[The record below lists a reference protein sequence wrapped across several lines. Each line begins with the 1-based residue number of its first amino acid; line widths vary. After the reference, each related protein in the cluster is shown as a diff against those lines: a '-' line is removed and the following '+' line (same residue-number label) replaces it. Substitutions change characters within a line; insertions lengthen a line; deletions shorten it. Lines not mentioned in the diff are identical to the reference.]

1 VPAATAGVYE
11 RLDNG
16 CRLATERVDG
26 ARSASVGVFVTIGSR
41 HEPVAVAGASHFLE
55 HLLFKGTDRLD
66 AATIAESLDRVGGQS
81 NAYTAR
87 ELTCFWV
94 RLLGEDLDVAL
105 EILGDIVTDPALRE
119 RDLDAERTVIEDEIL
134 GSHDDPASIA
144 AERFFE
150 LIFFGHPLGR
160 DPLGTLESVRGI
172 TPTDVRGFFSRHY
185 GAENLVVA
193 AAGDVDHDRIART
206 VAGWAP
212 AASATS
218 VNGDAP
224 PIPSPRRDLLR
235 APFEQ
240 AQVIVGVAIPPRSD
254 PTRDHYRVY
263 DQLLGGGLS
272 SRLFT
277 SIRERE
283 GLAYQVYS
291 ERAQFTDAG
300 ALCVVIGTAPEH
312 AERALELVAKEVDDL
327 AGGGMTQREVDIA
340 RQALR
345 ADALLGAEDSGHVMS
360 RLGGTIALDGEVREL
375 DDLLADIAAVTREDV
390 EAVAQHV
397 ASAPRTL
404 VMVGPFED
412 DTAASVRLEGDGWGN
427 A

>member
-1 VPAATAGVYE
+1 VPAATKAVLE

-16 CRLATERVDG
+16 CRLVTERVHG
-26 ARSASVGVFVTIGSR
+26 ARSASLGVFVTVGSR
-41 HEPVAVAGASHFLE
+41 HEPTAVAGASHFLE

-94 RLLGEDLDVAL
+94 RLLGEDLDVGL
-105 EILGDIVTDPALRE
+105 SILGDIVTDPALRPG
-119 RDLDAERTVIEDEIL
+119 DVDAERTVIEDEIL

-144 AERFFE
+144 SERFFE
-150 LIFFGHPLGR
+150 LVFPSHPLGR
-160 DPLGTLESVRGI
+160 DPLGTLDSVRGI
-172 TPTDVRGFFSRHY
+172 TPGDVREFFSHHY
-185 GAENLVVA
+185 GGGNLVVA
-193 AAGDVDHDRIART
+193 AAGDVDHAR
-206 VAGWAP
+206 VARAVESWRPVGDTGLSATDALP
-212 AASATS
+212 VASAHRE
-218 VNGDAP
+218 V
-224 PIPSPRRDLLR
+224 LR

-240 AQVIVGVAIPPRSD
+240 AQVVMGVPIPPRAD
-254 PTRDHYRVY
+254 PQRDAYRVY

-277 SIRERE
+277 SIRERA

-300 ALCVVIGTAPEH
+300 ALCVAVGTAPEH
-312 AERALELVAKEVDDL
+312 AERALELVAVEVDDL
-327 AGGGMTQREVDIA
+327 AGGGMTDHEVDVA

-345 ADALLGAEDSGHVMS
+345 ADALLGEEDSGHVMS
-360 RLGGTIALDGEVREL
+360 RLGGTLALDGEVRTL
-375 DDLLADIAAVTREDV
+375 DDVLDGVAAVTRADV

-397 ASAPRTL
+397 AAAPRTL
-404 VMVGPFED
+404 VLVGPYD
-412 DTAASVRLEGDGWGN
+412 GDVAASMRLEGAGWR
-427 A
+427 

>member
-1 VPAATAGVYE
+1 VPAATKAVLE

-16 CRLATERVDG
+16 CRLVTERVHG
-26 ARSASVGVFVTIGSR
+26 ARSASLGVFVTVGSR
-41 HEPVAVAGASHFLE
+41 HEPKAVAGASHFLE

-66 AATIAESLDRVGGQS
+66 AATIAEALDRVGGQS

-94 RLLGEDLDVAL
+94 RLLGEDLDVGL
-105 EILGDIVTDPALRE
+105 SILGDIVTDPALRAS
-119 RDLDAERTVIEDEIL
+119 DVDAERTVIEDEIL

-144 AERFFE
+144 SERFFE
-150 LIFFGHPLGR
+150 LVFASHALGR

-172 TPTDVRGFFSRHY
+172 TPADVRTFFSRHY
-185 GAENLVVA
+185 GAANLVIA
-193 AAGDVDHDRIART
+193 AAGDVDHAR
-206 VAGWAP
+206 VADAVARWRSKGATDAADGAAP
-212 AASATS
+212 PVATS
-218 VNGDAP
+218 
-224 PIPSPRRDLLR
+224 RRDVLR

-240 AQVIVGVAIPPRSD
+240 AQVVVGVPIPPRAD
-254 PTRDHYRVY
+254 AQRDAYRVY

-277 SIRERE
+277 SIRERA

-300 ALCVVIGTAPEH
+300 ALCVAVGTAPEH
-312 AERALELVAKEVDDL
+312 AERALELVAREVDDL
-327 AGGGMTQREVDIA
+327 AGGGMTDHEVEVA

-345 ADALLGAEDSGHVMS
+345 ADALLGEEDSGHVMS
-360 RLGGTIALDGEVREL
+360 RLGATVALDGEVRTL
-375 DDLLADIAAVTREDV
+375 DDVLDGVAAVTRADV

-404 VMVGPFED
+404 VLVGPFEAD
-412 DTAASVRLEGDGWGN
+412 VAASARLEGAGWR
-427 A
+427 

>member
-1 VPAATAGVYE
+1 VPAATKAVLE

-16 CRLATERVDG
+16 CRLVTERVHG
-26 ARSASVGVFVTIGSR
+26 ARSASLGVFVTVGSR

-55 HLLFKGTDRLD
+55 HLLFKGTERLD

-94 RLLGEDLDVAL
+94 RLLGEDLDVGL
-105 EILGDIVTDPALRE
+105 SILGDIVTDPALRAS
-119 RDLDAERTVIEDEIL
+119 DVDAERTVIEDEIL

-144 AERFFE
+144 SERFFE
-150 LIFFGHPLGR
+150 LVFPSHPLGR

-172 TPTDVRGFFSRHY
+172 TRADVRAFFSRHY
-185 GAENLVVA
+185 GTENLVIA
-193 AAGDVDHDRIART
+193 AAGDVDHAR
-206 VAGWAP
+206 VAEAVGAWRSDGATD
-212 AASATS
+212 AADGA
-218 VNGDAP
+218 VP
-224 PIPSPRRDLLR
+224 PVAIPRREVLR

-240 AQVIVGVAIPPRSD
+240 AQVIVGVPIPPRAD
-254 PTRDHYRVY
+254 RQRDAYRVY

-277 SIRERE
+277 SIRERA

-300 ALCVVIGTAPEH
+300 ALCVAVGTAPEH
-312 AERALELVAKEVDDL
+312 AERALELVAQEVDDL
-327 AGGGMTQREVDIA
+327 AGGGMTDHEVDVA

-345 ADALLGAEDSGHVMS
+345 ADALLGEEDSGHVMS
-360 RLGGTIALDGEVREL
+360 RLGGTVALDGDVRTLEQVL
-375 DDLLADIAAVTREDV
+375 DGVAAVTRDDV

-404 VMVGPFED
+404 VVVGPFD
-412 DTAASVRLEGDGWGN
+412 ADVAASTRLEGAGWR
-427 A
+427 